1 MVTECSR
8 QSLSQ
13 FTLFPPNEEGSNLQV
28 AGFLA
33 CCWHLMRILQNYARK
48 YPLKSTHIRWGKSK
62 RKYTKG
68 RQHSE
73 EWKSNSLSHTHT
85 HNQTRIMLESTHLNV
100 TPVSGGVR
108 QKLITQSGDK
118 WKQLNSKC

>member
-1 MVTECSR
+1 MIESTHLKVHISGGA
-8 QSLSQ
+8 SQ
-13 FTLFPPNEEGSNLQV
+13 KESTQRGDNT
-28 AGFLA
+28 
-33 CCWHLMRILQNYARK
+33 
-48 YPLKSTHIRWGKSK
+48 LKSGNQILSLTH
-62 RKYTKG
+62 T
-68 RQHSE
+68 
-73 EWKSNSLSHTHT
+73 HTHT